1 MKKRYKRLIYTFEHS
16 VEVYEYLDGKYGAPG
31 TKRGKKRKATLEEI
45 RFRNQWNRERKARH
59 KLKTWFHEND
69 YLVLFTYK
77 KDKRPPDM
85 ETAKKHLAQA
95 MRKVREKYKKAGK
108 KMRWMANIEVGT
120 KGAWHVH
127 IVINRIPDAD
137 IIIKDSWEHGAVT
150 FKHLYEAGDFRDLAG
165 YITKTPETCERYG
178 EHLRETSYHASRN
191 MPLKEP
197 EEERFVQW
205 REIKDRKGYIDGD
218 GKTGPIGIFRQIETV
233 ESAGTNKAKT
243 VLTTVTK
250 FSPKGLAPVRKTLT
264 NDGKRVVDKLYLICN
279 PSDEA
284 EYVDPCLYGEAL
296 TGGYVNKSFIDIE
309 KIVDANCPKGK
320 AAFTIAGY
328 YTMGTTGVRV
338 NEYDQTKAMENA
350 DLIIASCYA
359 NGRAVDDNV
368 AVIFDVTKLEE
379 YVLPVT
385 QTVIEKTV

>member
-69 YLVLFTYK
+69 YMVLFTYK

-137 IIIKDSWEHGAVT
+137 IIIKDAWEHGAVT

-205 REIKDRKGYIDGD
+205 REIKDKKGYYLDKD
-218 GKTGPIGIFRQIETV
+218 TYYE
-233 ESAGTNKAKT
+233 GTNK
-243 VLTTVTK
+243 
-250 FSPKGLAPVRKTLT
+250 F
-264 NDGKRVVDKLYLICN
+264 
-279 PSDEA
+279 
-284 EYVDPCLYGEAL
+284 
-296 TGGYVNKSFIDIE
+296 TGYKYR
-309 KIVDANCPKGK
+309 
-320 AAFTIAGY
+320 Y
-328 YTMGTTGVRV
+328 YTM
-338 NEYDQTKAMENA
+338 
-350 DLIIASCYA
+350 I
-359 NGRAVDDNV
+359 
-368 AVIFDVTKLEE
+368 KLDRR
-379 YVLPVT
+379 
-385 QTVIEKTV
+385 I